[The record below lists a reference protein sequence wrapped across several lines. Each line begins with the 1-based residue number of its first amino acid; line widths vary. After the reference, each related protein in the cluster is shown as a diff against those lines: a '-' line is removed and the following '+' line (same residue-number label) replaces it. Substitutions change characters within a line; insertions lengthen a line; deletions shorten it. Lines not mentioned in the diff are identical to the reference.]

1 MRDRAQT
8 VIVGAGIVGAS
19 AAYHLAELGATDVVV
34 VDQGPLFET
43 GGSSSHAPG
52 LVFQTNGSRTMCR
65 IAQDTVRL
73 YGSLD
78 VDGDVDGDAGPGWYG
93 VGGIEVA
100 TTPERMEELK
110 RRRGFAR
117 SYGIDDTELL
127 TPSQTAEK
135 IPLLDPRAILG
146 AYLVPS
152 DGIAKAVRIVT
163 ALAQEASALGVA
175 FEGGVTVTG
184 FDIRG
189 GRVRGVRTDR
199 GTIECERVL
208 ICAGIWGPTVGALAG
223 VPIPLVAVQHQ
234 LVWTDPIPEL
244 EGETREV
251 VHPILRHQDHAMYFR
266 QREDH
271 YGVGNYR
278 HEPIVTSQ
286 RDIRRPGDGAMPSLM
301 PFTPGDFVAAER
313 ETERLLPALA
323 GCMRP
328 VDPDRSLNGMF
339 SFTPDAGS
347 IVGESAKVRGLWIC
361 EAVWVTHAGGM
372 GQQVAEWMVNGEP
385 GYDLGEA
392 DANRFYPFQTTPP
405 YVRARGAQ
413 QYREVYDILHPLQ
426 QMTSPRNLRLTPFHA
441 RHDALGAAW
450 FSGAGWERPQWFEA
464 NRSLLTGA
472 DWERRSGWAAMNWS
486 PAVGAEHLAARD
498 RVALFDIT
506 PFAKL
511 DVSGPD
517 ALSYLERIC
526 ANRIDRPVGSVVYT
540 AMLTPRGGIRC
551 DLTVTRKDESLFRV
565 VTGGGSGQHDLAW
578 MRAQIR
584 DGERVAITE
593 RTGSLFAVGLWGP
606 RARDVLAA
614 VTDEDVSNEAFPY
627 LTARYLNVGE
637 VGPVW
642 AQRISYAGELG
653 WELYGQFAMG
663 DRAWDLLWEA
673 GREHGIVA
681 AGGGAFDS
689 LRLEKGYRLWG
700 QDVHTEHD
708 PFEAGLG
715 FAVRMD
721 KGEFEGRAALEA
733 IQEGGPAHRLACMT
747 FDDPAV
753 VVMGKEPIWSG
764 DQVVSYV
771 TSASYGYSVERGI
784 VYGYLPVELASEGTS
799 VDLEYFGERLS
810 VTVAADPLWDPK
822 GERLRA

>member
-19 AAYHLAELGATDVVV
+19 AAYHLAELGSTDVLVI
-34 VDQGPLFET
+34 DQGPLFET
-43 GGSSSHAPG
+43 GGSTSHAPG

-73 YGSLD
+73 YGSLA
-78 VDGDVDGDAGPGWYG
+78 VDGEPGWFG
-93 VGGIEVA
+93 VGGIEIA
-100 TTPERMEELK
+100 TTPERMAEL
-110 RRRGFAR
+110 RRRQGFAR
-117 SYGIDDTELL
+117 SYGIENTALL
-127 TPSQTAEK
+127 TPAEAAEK
-135 IPLLDPRAILG
+135 VPLVDAAAILG

-163 ALAQEASALGVA
+163 ALAAKASERGVS

-184 FDIRG
+184 FDIRD
-189 GRVRGVRTDR
+189 GRVHGVETDR
-199 GTIECERVL
+199 GRIDCERVL

-223 VPIPLVAVQHQ
+223 VPVPLVAVQHQ

-244 EGETREV
+244 AGETREV

-266 QREDH
+266 HREDH

-278 HEPIVTSQ
+278 HEPIVTPQ
-286 RDIRRPGDGAMPSLM
+286 RDIRRHGDGPMPSLM
-301 PFTPGDFVAAER
+301 PFTPADFASAER
-313 ETERLLPALA
+313 EAERVLPALA
-323 GCMRP
+323 GHMRP
-328 VDPDRSLNGMF
+328 DDPVRSINGMF

-347 IVGESAKVRGLWIC
+347 IVGESANVRGLWLC
-361 EAVWVTHAGGM
+361 EAVWVTHGGGM

-385 GYDLGEA
+385 GYDLAEA

-405 YVRARGAQ
+405 YVQARGAQ

-426 QMTSPRNLRLTPFHA
+426 QMAAPRKLRLTPFFDRHA
-441 RHDALGAAW
+441 ALGAEC
-450 FSGAGWERPQWFEA
+450 FTGAGWERPQWFEA
-464 NRSLLTGA
+464 NRALLTDA
-472 DWERRSGWAAMNWS
+472 DWERRDAWAAMNWS
-486 PAVGAEHLAARD
+486 PAVGAEHVATRE

-506 PFAKL
+506 PFAKF
-511 DVSGPD
+511 DVTGPD
-517 ALSYLERIC
+517 ALALLERIC

-540 AMLTPRGGIRC
+540 AMLTPSGGIRC
-551 DLTVTRKDESLFRV
+551 DLTVTRKGDELFRV

-584 DGERVAITE
+584 EGERVTITE
-593 RTGSLFAVGLWGP
+593 RTGSLFALGLWGP
-606 RARDVLAA
+606 RSRDVLQA
-614 VTDEDVSNEAFPY
+614 VTDADVSNDAFPY

-681 AGGGAFDS
+681 AGSGAFDS

-700 QDVHTEHD
+700 QDINPEHD

-721 KGEFEGRAALEA
+721 KGEFQGRAALEA
-733 IQEGGPAHRLACMT
+733 ILDRGHSHKLACMT
-747 FDDPAV
+747 FDDPAA

-764 DQVVSYV
+764 DRVVSYV
-771 TSASYGYSVERGI
+771 TSAAYGYSVGRGI
-784 VYGYLPVELASEGTS
+784 VYGYLPVDLAAEGTP
-799 VDLEYFGERLS
+799 VEVEYFGERHAA
-810 VTVAADPLWDPK
+810 TVAADPLWDPK
-822 GERLRA
+822 GERQKA